1 MQLQDDLSF
10 MPDDYLSQKSIRRTN
25 HLCSALLLAVL
36 VALGGA
42 FLWSRSGLLSLRAE
56 HAQVTD
62 EFNIES
68 DRIKRLDELRKQHES
83 ILRRAQLADS
93 LIEKLPRSV
102 MLAALR
108 SHLPDGAALV
118 EFALNSAEIV
128 APKPPS
134 TGSASAAK
142 KSKKPDPKAPPPP
155 PEPKRYRQ
163 FIKLTGI
170 AYTDLQVAQFIGN
183 LVRSDYFEE
192 VSLIQSRPF
201 KVGLDNVRRFEVEMR
216 LRPDAAIARPT
227 GPVVAPTW
235 ATESDKPTD

>member
-42 FLWSRSGLLSLRAE
+42 FLWSRSGLLSLRTE

-62 EFNIES
+62 DFNIEA
-68 DRIKRLDELRKQHES
+68 DRIKRLEELRKQHES

-102 MLAALR
+102 MLGSIR
-108 SHLPDGAALV
+108 SHLPEGAALV
-118 EFALNSAEIV
+118 EFTLSSAEIV
-128 APKPPS
+128 VPRPPS
-134 TGSASAAK
+134 TGSASK
-142 KSKKPDPKAPPPP
+142 KTKKPDPKTPPPP

-163 FIKLTGI
+163 FIKLTGV

-201 KVGLDNVRRFEVEMR
+201 KVGRDNVRRFEVEMR
-216 LRPDAAIARPT
+216 LRSDAAIARPA

-235 ATESDKPTD
+235 ATESHKPTE

>member
-56 HAQVTD
+56 HAQVSD
-62 EFNIES
+62 EFNIEA

-83 ILRRAQLADS
+83 ILHRAQLADS

-102 MLAALR
+102 MLTSLR
-108 SHLPDGAALV
+108 SHLPEGAALV
-118 EFALNSAEIV
+118 EFTLNSTEIIPPRP
-128 APKPPS
+128 AATSSSKKP
-134 TGSASAAK
+134 
-142 KSKKPDPKAPPPP
+142 KKPDPKTPPPP

-163 FIKLTGI
+163 FIKLTGV

-183 LVRSDYFEE
+183 LVRSEYFEE

-201 KVGLDNVRRFEVEMR
+201 KMGRDNVRRFEVEMR
-216 LRPDAAIARPT
+216 VRSDAAVARPPA
-227 GPVVAPTW
+227 PVIAPTF
-235 ATESDKPTD
+235 ASESDKPTE

>member
-62 EFNIES
+62 AFNVEA

-83 ILRRAQLADS
+83 ILHRAQLADS
-93 LIEKLPRSV
+93 LIEKLPRSA
-102 MLAALR
+102 MMASLR
-108 SHLPDGAALV
+108 SHLPEGAALV
-118 EFALNSAEIV
+118 EFTLNSAEIV
-128 APKPPS
+128 VPRPATTSTASKKP
-134 TGSASAAK
+134 
-142 KSKKPDPKAPPPP
+142 KKPDPKTPPPP

-163 FIKLTGI
+163 FIKLTGV

-201 KVGLDNVRRFEVEMR
+201 KVGRDNVRRFEVEMR
-216 LRPDAAIARPT
+216 VRPDAAVTRPAA
-227 GPVVAPTW
+227 PVIAPTF
-235 ATESDKPTD
+235 ASESDKPTD